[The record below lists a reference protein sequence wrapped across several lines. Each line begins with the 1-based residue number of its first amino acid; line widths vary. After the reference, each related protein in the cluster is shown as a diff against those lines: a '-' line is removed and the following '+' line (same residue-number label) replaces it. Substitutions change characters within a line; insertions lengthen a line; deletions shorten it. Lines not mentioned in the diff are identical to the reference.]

1 MVWREIIKWIVT
13 FFFCTLQFWGHQ
25 IVVPLTLLVILHI
38 FNCMYTGHYHVHCM
52 IVKTNKTN
60 PQAEFLCAVDHSCM
74 VSSIKWFHATPDNL
88 TITLIKVDDNHD
100 NQDHD
105 HLAPQTAA
113 SPGDPHVHLIP
124 SVLPSHSG
132 TYSCV
137 AENVLGQVRHHPL
150 VNSSSSNSWN
160 PKWRT
165 CTGLKHEAKK
175 SIFSARYLL
184 HL

>member
-1 MVWREIIKWIVT
+1 MYV
-13 FFFCTLQFWGHQ
+13 CMYTL
-25 IVVPLTLLVILHI
+25 
-38 FNCMYTGHYHVHCM
+38 YTGHYRVHCM

-105 HLAPQTAA
+105 HLVPQTAA

-150 VNSSSSNSWN
+150 T
-160 PKWRT
+160 T
-165 CTGLKHEAKK
+165 CVHCAVADDADDADDAADDADDADKK
-175 SIFSARYLL
+175 MAT
-184 HL
+184 HLILGQDR